1 MEYRP
6 LGRTDLKVSALC
18 LGTMTWGEQNSEQD
32 AFAQIARAKAAGI
45 NFMDTAE
52 MYPVPPRAETYASTE
67 RIIGNWFRRSSDRAD
82 WILASK
88 IAGPGNGISHVRDGN
103 LKFNRQHIVA
113 ALDASLERLQTDW
126 LDLYQL
132 HWPERRTNFF
142 GQLGYQHQE
151 ESFTPL
157 EETLEV
163 LDEQVRAGKIR
174 HIGLSNETP
183 WGTMTFLRLAEER
196 GWPRAVSI
204 QNPYNLLNRSFEVGL
219 AEIAIREQC
228 GLLAYSPMAFGML
241 SGKYADG
248 ARPANARISLYSRF
262 TRGGS
267 GLRALRGAGP
277 RTWNGTGADG
287 TGLRHFA
294 AVRDQQHHR
303 RDLAGTAGNQSR
315 QHRPEAGRG
324 GARRYRCDPPG
335 ATEPGSLRL
344 QGPGAAAGSADN
356 RAMRS
361 SAPPG
366 DQARFTGPAR

>member
-52 MYPVPPRAETYASTE
+52 MYPVPPRSETYASTE

-196 GWPRAVSI
+196 GWRAR
-204 QNPYNLLNRSFEVGL
+204 YRSRTPTTCST
-219 AEIAIREQC
+219 AASRW
-228 GLLAYSPMAFGML
+228 AWRKSPSASSAACWPTRRWPSACFPA
-241 SGKYADG
+241 STRTAP
-248 ARPANARISLYSRF
+248 ARP
-262 TRGGS
+262 TRAS
-267 GLRALRGAGP
+267 VC
-277 RTWNGTGADG
+277 T
-287 TGLRHFA
+287 A
-294 AVRDQQHHR
+294 ASPATPTR
-303 RDLAGTAGNQSR
+303 RR
-315 QHRPEAGRG
+315 KR
-324 GARRYRCDPPG
+324 
-335 ATEPGSLRL
+335 
-344 QGPGAAAGSADN
+344 
-356 RAMRS
+356 
-361 SAPPG
+361 
-366 DQARFTGPAR
+366 PARAT